1 MVLDKLK
8 TKLNTDLQKIYD
20 NVRSGIP
27 TAVFGVTQGHKT
39 RISSLFDKFIY
50 VAPDLITARQ
60 LALDLETLSGQNIA
74 LLPPKNDVL
83 LSKSSIN
90 KDILRERILAFHKI
104 YNKNSSFITT
114 IEALMQFAPKQID
127 YITLKKVKLIL

>member
-104 YNKNSSFITT
+104 LKF
-114 IEALMQFAPKQID
+114 ALRMRMSLFLWLQRMSKYVCF
-127 YITLKKVKLIL
+127 LH